1 MSDDQEWANQS
12 LRRALQDIQD
22 AATKPLHV
30 EIEFLRTDY
39 VLLSDD
45 YKQLL
50 GDNERLRSELA
61 EARGAIESAV
71 RCLTMCNDG
80 PREALLILNAY
91 KSRNREW
98 RTDSTSEVKP

>member
-1 MSDDQEWANQS
+1 MSEVKSN
-12 LRRALQDIQD
+12 RAWRL
-22 AATKPLHV
+22 
-30 EIEFLRTDY
+30 ECE
-39 VLLSDD
+39 
-45 YKQLL
+45 
-50 GDNERLRSELA
+50 ELRSRLVETEARAEKINDEGRSNAAYWYERAMKAEAQLA